1 MIALAPS
8 NPSAQGGLR
17 SEAAAAL
24 GLAMIVFALFAFS
37 AAMPLPGLW
46 SLLPVVGTAL
56 ALRFA
61 TAQTL
66 AGRALAARPLVLA
79 GLVSY
84 SAYLWHQPLLAFA
97 RFRFDIQ
104 PSLAVAAAV
113 FAATFALAYLS
124 WRFVEQPFRDR
135 SKISR
140 RTVFALALVAVAA
153 AIALGRAA
161 AVYRGFPG
169 RMPAI
174 EGLADARDK
183 SSLLYKCSDIED
195 LSPGA
200 LDALKD
206 CRLGAPGKTPDF
218 LLIGDSHAGS
228 LAYGV
233 SDAAFAAGRA
243 GLLLASN
250 ACLPIIGLK
259 GRYPRSEAACRDL
272 HDNLIAIV
280 RHFGVK
286 LVILH
291 ARWEA
296 LGEGGFLAPEDLRAA
311 APQAAVKTH
320 LIETLDELAAAGAQ
334 LSSSQARRVR
344 PIACRRSSREKRA
357 TGFR

>member
-1 MIALAPS
+1 
-8 NPSAQGGLR
+8 
-17 SEAAAAL
+17 
-24 GLAMIVFALFAFS
+24 
-37 AAMPLPGLW
+37 
-46 SLLPVVGTAL
+46 
-56 ALRFA
+56 
-61 TAQTL
+61 
-66 AGRALAARPLVLA
+66 
-79 GLVSY
+79 
-84 SAYLWHQPLLAFA
+84 
-97 RFRFDIQ
+97 
-104 PSLAVAAAV
+104 
-113 FAATFALAYLS
+113 
-124 WRFVEQPFRDR
+124 
-135 SKISR
+135 
-140 RTVFALALVAVAA
+140 
-153 AIALGRAA
+153 
-161 AVYRGFPG
+161 
-169 RMPAI
+169 MPAI

-228 LAYGV
+228 LAYGD

-320 LIETLDELAAAGAQ
+320 LIETLDELAAAGARVVI
-334 LSSSQARRVR
+334 LASTPSSAYRVPEILARKARYGLQVDEKGAVLEL
-344 PIACRRSSREKRA
+344 PSSERGGDA
-357 TGFR
+357 VVLGS